1 MRPIFPRPGQPG
13 QRHRP
18 RVHNGSMT
26 RTPTTKTITVP
37 GNLRTACEQFNR
49 GEFWECH
56 ETLEEIWQEEPGEVR
71 DLYKGLIQ
79 VAAAYVHL
87 SRGNYRGADRLL
99 ATAVGYLQPYRARGA
114 MGFDIEGICTVAE
127 RAHARLRADGPEAT
141 TVHPELT
148 PVFSVDES
156 RLPAEARRWGAW
168 GFDRDG
174 HAVPMEILVLD

>member
-1 MRPIFPRPGQPG
+1 
-13 QRHRP
+13 
-18 RVHNGSMT
+18 MT

-56 ETLEEIWQEEPGEVR
+56 ESLEEIWQEEQGEVR

-79 VAAAYVHL
+79 VAAAFVHL

-99 ATAVGYLQPYRARGA
+99 TTGVGYLEPYRAGGA
-114 MGFDIEGICTVAE
+114 MGFDVDGICAVAE
-127 RAHARLRADGPEAT
+127 RAHARLRADGPEGTA
-141 TVHPELT
+141 VHPELT
-148 PVFSVDES
+148 PVYAVDES
-156 RLPAEARRWGAW
+156 KLAAEARRWSAW

-174 HAVPMEILVLD
+174 RALPMEILALD